1 LIVRAALLLLAL
13 LPALGAQ
20 ACPAGASH
28 PIASLKEL
36 PQELLNVLGRFDN
49 PRPRIADIGE
59 KFNAS
64 DVVFADSAPQRRLVA
79 GSAAQNCVELKVEFG
94 GIGYRTELVEFQN
107 TDRGWALVRGGYDNP
122 VIQRPAAEAPAR

>member
-1 LIVRAALLLLAL
+1 MRAALFLLAL
-13 LPALGAQ
+13 LPAWGAQ
-20 ACPAGASH
+20 ACPANATH
-28 PIASLKEL
+28 PIASLKDL
-36 PQELLNVLGRFDN
+36 PRDLLNVLGRFDK

-107 TDRGWALVRGGYDNP
+107 TGHGWALVKGGYDQAI
-122 VIQRPAAEAPAR
+122 IQKPPAEVPAR